1 MPQKKAKRK
10 ERPWRILEPQEW
22 LKRYSDWR
30 KCQPGSPKRQ
40 AYEIIRILS
49 RQQQALG
56 AWTAR
61 IAAEGSRGRVAREQ
75 KAHAATTGELV

>member
-10 ERPWRILEPQEW
+10 ERPWRLLEPQEW
-22 LKRYSDWR
+22 LQRYSDWR

-40 AYEIIRILS
+40 AYEIIKMLS
-49 RQQQALG
+49 RQQQAFG
-56 AWTAR
+56 AWTTR

-75 KAHAATTGELV
+75 KARAATARELV